1 MSKEN
6 GTAASKAYPPEKP
19 CGEEPTEARSYP
31 GRPMPAKMS
40 VGEVSYDAAALKEGK
55 SNSMGTSADGS
66 TKGEPS
72 SGQPGRDDE

>member
-6 GTAASKAYPPEKP
+6 GTAASKAYPPEK
-19 CGEEPTEARSYP
+19 EAVDVYDGRTYP
-31 GRPMPAKMS
+31 GRSMPAKMS

-55 SNSMGTSADGS
+55 SNSMGHSANCS

>member
-6 GTAASKAYPPEKP
+6 GTAASKAYPPEKQCDGDYP
-19 CGEEPTEARSYP
+19 EAHSYP
-31 GRPMPAKMS
+31 GRSKPGAMK
-40 VGEVSYDAAALKEGK
+40 VVEVSYDAAALKEGK

-72 SGQPGRDDE
+72 SGQPGRADE